1 MVGNGGVMEKTLSDL
16 DSSAQELGAT
26 RATARL
32 PGLDIEIVDRP
43 SMGGEAEQLSIH
55 LLAVPSFEAFGLC
68 RERQPNRALDA
79 GCTDGTAP
87 VRGRPGHAVTPPDV
101 AAGGPGSDDA
111 FRRRPGQIELAV
123 KAALRW
129 TAAPS
134 DRARAANPRQGACGQ
149 SRAWAPPGDIMFQRG
164 GATFHSVPLVSCIII
179 SIVLSVLFSL
189 PLKGTA
195 PSSFS
200 TALAVDIEPCTQ

>member
-16 DSSAQELGAT
+16 DSSAQEPEIGAT

-79 GCTDGTAP
+79 
-87 VRGRPGHAVTPPDV
+87 RWH
-101 AAGGPGSDDA
+101 GS
-111 FRRRPGQIELAV
+111 
-123 KAALRW
+123 
-129 TAAPS
+129 
-134 DRARAANPRQGACGQ
+134 RARPPR
-149 SRAWAPPGDIMFQRG
+149 
-164 GATFHSVPLVSCIII
+164 
-179 SIVLSVLFSL
+179 
-189 PLKGTA
+189 
-195 PSSFS
+195 
-200 TALAVDIEPCTQ
+200 PCCHPA